1 MPAKSSAA
9 ERLRPTIWDALVVIG
24 VLAAAL
30 LLLPVLRPKTG
41 GRLRAEIS
49 LDSAVIASYDLD
61 RLTEPQ
67 SLTVDAPYPLVVEAE
82 PGRIRIAE
90 SACPG
95 GDCVHTGWADR
106 AGDRIICLPNRLVI
120 TLSGEADLEFDAV
133 SG

>member
-67 SLTVDAPYPLVVEAE
+67 SLTVDAPYPLVVGMNA
-82 PGRIRIAE
+82 
-90 SACPG
+90 
-95 GDCVHTGWADR
+95 
-106 AGDRIICLPNRLVI
+106 
-120 TLSGEADLEFDAV
+120 
-133 SG
+133 